1 MDRILWVHLRIL
13 AWPSD
18 VSLRSPSQIT
28 FRAETRHPL
37 AVKVNDERGEPL
49 LGIVGRW
56 HSLRAAGTE
65 WRHHD
70 RLTEAF
76 ERGSTPPDGVGVT
89 FIRARPVSALP
100 EPSESREPWLLWI
113 DKSDRKR
120 AEFMVGD
127 ELQTVV
133 FRGDHWWSWS
143 QSRGI
148 RTNDGRTNYGH
159 GIGPSEG
166 LLKTDLLSRALRV
179 EEVSRGTLVGRDVI
193 HLRGLPRTIGTA
205 DEHFLM
211 TQALHPFG
219 LGADE
224 YLFALDAEEG
234 VLLRSEARTVGA
246 PFRIVEMSE
255 IAFNVPFAADA
266 FVIKP
271 PTE

>member
-37 AVKVNDERGEPL
+37 TVKVNDERGEPL

-89 FIRARPVSALP
+89 FIRARHVSALP

-113 DKSDRKR
+113 DKPDRKR

-143 QSRGI
+143 RSRGI
-148 RTNDGRTNYGH
+148 HTNDGRTNYGH

-179 EEVSRGTLVGRDVI
+179 EEVSRGTLVDRDVL

-205 DEHFLM
+205 DEHFVM

>member
-1 MDRILWVHLRIL
+1 M
-13 AWPSD
+13 P
-18 VSLRSPSQIT
+18 
-28 FRAETRHPL
+28 
-37 AVKVNDERGEPL
+37 VKVNYERGEPL

-56 HSLRAAGTE
+56 HSLRSAGTE

-89 FIRARPVSALP
+89 FIRARHVSALP
-100 EPSESREPWLLWI
+100 EPSESRKPWLLWI
-113 DKSDRKR
+113 DKPDRKR

-133 FRGDHWWSWS
+133 FRGDHWWSRS
-143 QSRGI
+143 QSRGVH
-148 RTNDGRTNYGH
+148 TNDGRTNYGH
-159 GIGPSEG
+159 GLGPSEG
-166 LLKTDLLSRALRV
+166 MLKTDLLSRALRV
-179 EEVSRGTLVGRDVI
+179 EEVSRGVLVGRDVV

-211 TQALHPFG
+211 THALHPFG

-246 PFRIVEMSE
+246 PFLIIEMSE
-255 IAFNVPFAADA
+255 IAFDVPFPADA